1 MKVYAKRPND
11 KKGDK
16 LPVATVRQSTATGV
30 LQLTSKSDNDNHNVQ
45 THNRPIAMTICL

>member
-30 LQLTSKSDNDNHNVQ
+30 LHQKVITITTMCKLTIGQ
-45 THNRPIAMTICL
+45 